1 MRKKLFSVLLLGFL
15 SFALLVPGVDAVS
28 VKGDR
33 DVRLPQG
40 ERVDGSFF
48 GAGNSVTIDG
58 DVDGDVMCAAQS
70 VTINGNVSGDVLCG
84 AQSITVNGNIS
95 GNLRVAAQNLD
106 LNGIVDKNVS
116 VFVQKADIG
125 PTSMIGGE
133 LFIGGQEARV
143 NGTVRRDIYGG
154 LQRFDLVG
162 FAGRNVTVDVEK
174 LTVHSGASIAGD
186 LKYKSTENAYIDP
199 SGVVAGK
206 VMHEKPKVKE
216 KRETDN
222 KNMSSVVTSLIMSIL
237 TSCVLA
243 LVLTYVWPKRMHN
256 LLTTFLPMGA
266 RPLLWGLGIMFLT
279 PIVVILLLITVIGAP
294 VGIVLALLWLLM
306 LIVSRS
312 VVSVAVGQYM
322 IKNYRKELLAKAWVP
337 AVTGAVVTAL
347 AFKLPYIGWLFSLVA
362 FWWGTGVLYR
372 LLRSE
377 FAASK

>member
-1 MRKKLFSVLLLGFL
+1 M
-15 SFALLVPGVDAVS
+15 
-28 VKGDR
+28 
-33 DVRLPQG
+33 
-40 ERVDGSFF
+40 
-48 GAGNSVTIDG
+48 
-58 DVDGDVMCAAQS
+58 
-70 VTINGNVSGDVLCG
+70 LCG
-84 AQSITVNGNIS
+84 AQSITVNGNVS
-95 GNLRVAAQNLD
+95 GNLRIAAQNLD

-154 LQRFDLVG
+154 LQRFDLAG

-174 LTVHSGASIAGD
+174 LTVHSGASIAGN
-186 LKYKSTENAYIDP
+186 LKYKSAENAYIDP

-206 VMHEKPKVKE
+206 VMHEKSKVKE
-216 KRETDN
+216 RQESDK
-222 KNMSSVVTSLIMSIL
+222 KNMSSVVTSIIMSIL
-237 TSCVLA
+237 SSCVLA
-243 LVLTYVWPKRMHN
+243 LVLTYIWPKRMHT
-256 LLTTFLPMGA
+256 LLATFLPMGA

-312 VVSVAVGQYM
+312 VVAVAVGQYM
-322 IKNYRKELLAKAWVP
+322 VKNYRKELLAKAWLP
-337 AVTGAVVTAL
+337 AVVGAVVTAL

-362 FWWGTGVLYR
+362 FWWGIGMLYH
-372 LLRSE
+372 LMKSE